1 MSGVGGK
8 GVCQI
13 ESIAP
18 AKRQEAVR
26 CRACPMD
33 RKWTLL
39 DWTGA
44 GVTATLHFETRV
56 GARMGNVRSLVGVV
70 LITALAMPVAA
81 HQLESDRLAQ
91 QWRDAKRRELLI
103 QQAAI
108 AAQLAAIDGAT
119 PDGGSAVAVAPAARA
134 AVAPVVLPPA
144 PAPAAAPVPAM
155 PKPGQDP
162 AAAASADAAAKQAAA
177 DASNS
182 KFAGLDFGVGLSFTR
197 DDGTRDR
204 IASASLVNGIVRVD
218 DENNDRARVML
229 ESHYFF
235 TPKANF
241 GLFGDNSGDIR
252 HVGVGPFVALQPGTD
267 EIIEAIGMG
276 LMVGFRRG
284 DSGQS
289 FNLGFGYVIDP
300 NTRVLGDGLK
310 ADQPLPAGETEIRY
324 KDASQGGFLILS
336 SFSF

>member
-1 MSGVGGK
+1 MAGPPS
-8 GVCQI
+8 
-13 ESIAP
+13 SLP
-18 AKRQEAVR
+18 PP
-26 CRACPMD
+26 RA
-33 RKWTLL
+33 L
-39 DWTGA
+39 
-44 GVTATLHFETRV
+44 
-56 GARMGNVRSLVGVV
+56 RSL
-70 LITALAMPVAA
+70 
-81 HQLESDRLAQ
+81 
-91 QWRDAKRRELLI
+91 
-103 QQAAI
+103 
-108 AAQLAAIDGAT
+108 
-119 PDGGSAVAVAPAARA
+119 
-134 AVAPVVLPPA
+134 PVVLPAP
-144 PAPAAAPVPAM
+144 PAPAAAPVPAV
-155 PKPGQDP
+155 PKPGQD
-162 AAAASADAAAKQAAA
+162 AAVAASADTAAKQAAA

-204 IASASLVNGIVRVD
+204 IASASLVNGIVRVE

-235 TPKANF
+235 TPKAKLGRF
-241 GLFGDNSGDIR
+241 RVNSDDIKQF
-252 HVGVGPFVALQPGTD
+252 GVGPFVALQPGTD

-289 FNLGFGYVIDP
+289 FNLGLGYVIDP

>member
-1 MSGVGGK
+1 
-8 GVCQI
+8 
-13 ESIAP
+13 
-18 AKRQEAVR
+18 
-26 CRACPMD
+26 
-33 RKWTLL
+33 
-39 DWTGA
+39 
-44 GVTATLHFETRV
+44 
-56 GARMGNVRSLVGVV
+56 MGNARSLVGVV
-70 LITALAMPVAA
+70 LITALAIPVAA
-81 HQLESDRLAQ
+81 QQLESDRLAQ
-91 QWRDAKRRELLI
+91 QWRDAKRRELLS

-119 PDGGSAVAVAPAARA
+119 PDSASAALAAPAAIAAPAARA
-134 AVAPVVLPPA
+134 AAAPIVLPPP
-144 PAPAAAPVPAM
+144 PAPAAAPIPAAF
-155 PKPGQDP
+155 KPGQDP
-162 AAAASADAAAKQAAA
+162 AVAASADAATKEAAA

-197 DDGTRDR
+197 DDGKRDR

-241 GLFGDNSGDIR
+241 GLFGDNSGDIK

-310 ADQPLPAGETEIRY
+310 GDQPLPAGETEIRF